1 MAINDDLNKAKQS
14 ADKAKQSVD
23 GLNDSINKANQE
35 SSKLSDNFSDVEK
48 KIQKLNDLGTS
59 SSAVFGDIGKALI
72 GLARDSKDF
81 SSQILDAAK
90 SQRSLATNAQ
100 KLASFT
106 KEDLK
111 DKTKAKDFAKVAAKV
126 AGDRAKIESQI
137 RILTAQRVNASKAE
151 QAILDKTIEN
161 LKNGGDFAQD
171 IAGGFDEIVGAN
183 DKLNKNTKFFDNLEK
198 TLNSIPG
205 IGPAIAGPFSKASMA
220 VRDARVDG
228 EGLGSSLA
236 KGANEIAKSF
246 GPAFFLGSLFKANN
260 ETIKLATTLGVSADE
275 ARDLRDNFT
284 SIAINSGKS
293 YLNAEKLA
301 EAQFQLGD
309 ALGAQVGFTDDQ
321 IKNQVTLVKKLH
333 LSAEEAA
340 ELNRY
345 SVLTGKDTKK
355 ITTGILDNVA
365 ALEKETGIRLNGQK
379 IVQEVAKVNG
389 QLGAQYGFNTKKI
402 AEAVIQAKKLGL
414 TLEESKNIASQLLDF
429 ESSIEAELEAEL
441 MIGKNLNLEQA
452 RLLALQGDS
461 AGAVAEM
468 AKQFGTAEEFASMN
482 VLQQESLA
490 KAVGMTADQLANSL
504 REQETLNA
512 LGVENIKQLEDQNRL
527 DELKNVKNGDFLLKQ
542 YQQQSAAD
550 KFQDAMVK
558 IQSTIGTLVEG
569 PLGGF
574 IDGLASVLNSA
585 TAIKGIMIAIGAVTA
600 ANFAK
605 SVLSLTTQIGLQK
618 ALNRQNVKGAATS
631 AVGTA
636 AEAGKSVSKIPIVG
650 GFLAIGLMAGIIGYI
665 MGQLSKAKSVG
676 DISSPSMGK
685 TMVSTKEGG
694 LFELSK
700 NDDLVAAPGAA
711 AALESTS
718 NRQSQGGGNI
728 SVPMQ
733 KLEELQAQTN
743 TLLSQLLN
751 KNASIKMDSEEL
763 GTAISLNNYEISA

>member
-14 ADKAKQSVD
+14 ADEAKQSVD
-23 GLNDSINKANQE
+23 GLNNSINKSTEQTSKLNQNLGTASSRFKEINDLAAQSNFEFKSIADAIQGFGKDSKEFSASFKTSKDLANQLFKSSKALSGVTKESLKDRNKANQLQKE
-35 SSKLSDNFSDVEK
+35 AKKLTE
-48 KIQKLNDLGTS
+48 TRA
-59 SSAVFGDIGKALI
+59 AV
-72 GLARDSKDF
+72 
-81 SSQILDAAK
+81 
-90 SQRSLATNAQ
+90 
-100 KLASFT
+100 
-106 KEDLK
+106 
-111 DKTKAKDFAKVAAKV
+111 
-126 AGDRAKIESQI
+126 ESQI
-137 RILTAQRVNASKAE
+137 KLLLAQAAVASGEEK
-151 QAILDKTIEN
+151 EN
-161 LKNGGDFAQD
+161 LLETAKALATAAQSAEFVAD
-171 IAGGFDEIVGAN
+171 NFDEIN
-183 DKLNKNTKFFDNLEK
+183 ETNQKLNKNTKFFDNLEK
-198 TLNSIPG
+198 TLSSIPG
-205 IGPAIAGPFSKASMA
+205 IGPAIAGPFSKASQA
-220 VRDARVDG
+220 VRNARVDG

-246 GPAFFLGSLFKANN
+246 GPTFFLGSLFKANN
-260 ETIKLATTLGVSADE
+260 ETIKLATTLGVSANE
-275 ARDLRDNFT
+275 ARDLRDDFT
-284 SIAINSGKS
+284 SIAVNSGKS

-301 EAQFQLGD
+301 EAQIQLGD

-441 MIGKNLNLEQA
+441 MTGKNLNLEQA

-504 REQETLNA
+504 RERETLNA
-512 LGVENIKQLEDQNRL
+512 LGAENIKQLEEEGRL
-527 DELKNVKNGDFLLKQ
+527 DELKNTKNGEFLLKQ

-585 TAIKGIMIAIGAVTA
+585 TAIKGIMIAIGVITA

-605 SVLSLTTQIGLQK
+605 SVLSLATQIGLQK

-631 AVGTA
+631 GVEAA
-636 AEAGKSVSKIPIVG
+636 AEAGKSVSKIPVVG

-665 MGQLSKAKSVG
+665 MGQLNKAKSVG

-711 AALESTS
+711 AALESAT
-718 NRQSQGGGNI
+718 NGQPQGGGNI
-728 SVPMQ
+728 SVSMQ
-733 KLEELQAQTN
+733 KLEQLQAQTN
-743 TLLSQLLN
+743 ALLN
-751 KNASIKMDSEEL
+751 RIAGTQGTVSLDAEKM
-763 GTAISLNNYEISA
+763 GTAISMNTYEISP

>member
-1 MAINDDLNKAKQS
+1 MAINDDLNKTKQS
-14 ADKAKQSVD
+14 ADEAKQSVD
-23 GLNDSINKANQE
+23 GLNDSINKSNQE
-35 SSKLSDNFSDVEK
+35 SSKLAQNFSDVEK

-59 SSAVFGDIGKALI
+59 SSSAFGDIGKALT

-81 SSQILDAAK
+81 SSQIADAAK

-111 DKTKAKDFAKVAAKV
+111 DKTKAKDFAKISAKI

-137 RILTAQRVNASKAE
+137 RVLQVQRVNAVKSEK
-151 QAILDKTIEN
+151 AILDKTIEN
-161 LKNGGDFAQD
+161 LRNGESFAKD
-171 IAGGFDEIVGAN
+171 IADGFDDINGAN

-198 TLNSIPG
+198 TLKTIPG
-205 IGPAIAGPFSKASMA
+205 IGPAIAGPFSKASQA

-236 KGANEIAKSF
+236 KGGNEIAKSF
-246 GPAFFLGSLFKANN
+246 GPAFFLGSLFKANG

-275 ARDLRDNFT
+275 ARDMRTEFA
-284 SIAINSGKS
+284 SIAVNSGKS

-301 EAQFQLGD
+301 EAQFQLGES
-309 ALGAQVGFTDDQ
+309 LGAQVGFTDDQ
-321 IKNQVTLVKKLH
+321 IKNQVTLTKKLH

-340 ELNRY
+340 NLNRY

-414 TLEESKNIASQLLDF
+414 TLEETKNIAGQLLDF

-441 MIGKNLNLEQA
+441 MTGKNLNLEQA

-468 AKQFGTAEEFASMN
+468 AKQFGTAEEFSAMN
-482 VLQQESLA
+482 VLQQQSLA

-504 REQETLNA
+504 RERETLNA
-512 LGVENIKQLEDQNRL
+512 LGAENIKQLEEEGRL
-527 DELKNVKNGDFLLKQ
+527 DELKGTKNGEFLLKQ

-550 KFQDAMVK
+550 KFQEAMVK

-585 TAIKGIMIAIGAVTA
+585 TAIKGIMVAIGVITA

-605 SVLSLTTQIGLQK
+605 SILSITTQIGLQK

-631 AVGTA
+631 AVETA
-636 AEAGKSVSKIPIVG
+636 AEAGKSVSKIPVVG

-694 LFELSK
+694 LFELSQ
-700 NDDLVAAPGAA
+700 NDDLVAAPGAVD
-711 AALESTS
+711 ALNSATSPNTQES
-718 NRQSQGGGNI
+718 GNV
-728 SVPMQ
+728 SVSMQ
-733 KLEELQAQTN
+733 KLEQLQAQTN
-743 TLLSQLLN
+743 ALLN
-751 KNASIKMDSEEL
+751 KIAGTQGTVSLDAEKM
-763 GTAISLNNYEISA
+763 GTAISMNTYEISP